1 MIVEIEEEEGMK
13 KGVWKIVNGLGED
26 EGKEMK
32 ENKEIKEIGF
42 VGERRK
48 GQIIMKKGEDKM
60 KRVNFEI
67 GGKKKVVVFEDEDM
81 ERDVDE
87 EVLMIYQMNGER

>member
-1 MIVEIEEEEGMK
+1 
-13 KGVWKIVNGLGED
+13 
-26 EGKEMK
+26 
-32 ENKEIKEIGF
+32 
-42 VGERRK
+42 
-48 GQIIMKKGEDKM
+48 MKKGEDKM

-87 EVLMIYQMNGER
+87 EVLMIY

>member
-13 KGVWKIVNGLGED
+13 KGVWKIVNGLGKD

-48 GQIIMKKGEDKM
+48 G
-60 KRVNFEI
+60 
-67 GGKKKVVVFEDEDM
+67 
-81 ERDVDE
+81 
-87 EVLMIYQMNGER
+87 